1 MSNII
6 KNLLQDA
13 QVRQQIEAANQA
25 EAMQLL
31 VAAGKQKGYA
41 FTQQE
46 LADAIHQVQNPE
58 LELSDAALEAVAG
71 GLPAQSCN
79 TKCAKECLGI

>member
-13 QVRQQIEAANQA
+13 QLRQKLQNVTNVA
-25 EAMQLL
+25 EAMQLIL
-31 VAAGKQKGYA
+31 AAGKQKDYA
-41 FTQQE
+41 FTQKD
-46 LADAIHQVQNPE
+46 LAEAIHQVQNPE

-71 GLPAQSCN
+71 GAPS
-79 TKCAKECLGI
+79 TKYRGCTDW

>member
-13 QVRQQIEAANQA
+13 QLRQKLQNVTNVA
-25 EAMQLL
+25 EAMQLI
-31 VAAGKQKGYA
+31 VVAGKQKGYA
-41 FTQQE
+41 FTQKD
-46 LADAIHQVQNPE
+46 LAEAIHQVQNPE

-71 GLPAQSCN
+71 GGCPQTVPLTRCW
-79 TKCAKECLGI
+79 